1 MGGVPDEAPEEIEI
15 LPALLGDGS
24 EQSMEESGAGGDLE
38 TGLVVAEDAER
49 GAENGGGETIPEAV
63 DPIDAKSVLMGFLRA
78 DTVEQLLETVHQ
90 DGKLV
95 EEIRSY
101 YPDGKVPSF
110 KVQDV
115 KLEMSA
121 TVPSSERDTHLF
133 VVQLEGEEVGI
144 PVSVENTGGSY
155 RVDWE
160 AFVQC
165 KDRTL
170 AKFAKT
176 GDEKGAAGGF
186 YVVMKRSHYFKDDV
200 PERDEKLCFHLAS
213 PLPGDPG
220 VYVFADKL
228 SAEGRKLG
236 NETRWG
242 ALYFPVVRLSRVENP
257 IGEPYLMLL
266 DVVREK
272 WRSN

>member
-1 MGGVPDEAPEEIEI
+1 
-15 LPALLGDGS
+15 
-24 EQSMEESGAGGDLE
+24 
-38 TGLVVAEDAER
+38 
-49 GAENGGGETIPEAV
+49 
-63 DPIDAKSVLMGFLRA
+63 
-78 DTVEQLLETVHQ
+78 
-90 DGKLV
+90 
-95 EEIRSY
+95 
-101 YPDGKVPSF
+101 
-110 KVQDV
+110 
-115 KLEMSA
+115 
-121 TVPSSERDTHLF
+121 
-133 VVQLEGEEVGI
+133 
-144 PVSVENTGGSY
+144 
-155 RVDWE
+155 
-160 AFVQC
+160 
-165 KDRTL
+165 

-176 GDEKGAAGGF
+176 GDEKGVAGGF